1 MSWHHMTNH
10 GSSRTSDDDEDD
22 GRDQVQTSETREI
35 SRRLGYGP
43 KEPETSRTEF
53 DRLANARSPSDYPPR
68 VMGVPCA
75 AGPARRAPTNGARS
89 GASSPGFFSSHEAWP
104 IGLQGDG
111 EEMRI

>member
-10 GSSRTSDDDEDD
+10 GSSRTSDDDDD

-53 DRLANARSPSDYPPR
+53 DRLTNAHSPSDYPPR

-104 IGLQGDG
+104 IGLQDDG